1 MRKSKTAVVKRE
13 EFDEKVSE
21 MYALMEPQFRD
32 PDEPTKSML
41 RTYCV
46 VCVQINDLNDEIMS
60 QGYMVDDGKG
70 GKKENPAVN
79 TVHKLNADKARYY
92 APLKRALREQEG
104 AEEDDRFESDDEFM
118 GL

>member
-1 MRKSKTAVVKRE
+1 MTRSAGAAFNK
-13 EFDEKVSE
+13 KVAA
-21 MYALMEPQFRD
+21 MYASMEPAFRE

-46 VCVQINDLNDEIMS
+46 VCVQIDELNDAIMS
-60 QGYMVDDGKG
+60 QGYMVDEGKG
-70 GKKENPAVN
+70 GQKENPAVN

-104 AEEDDRFESDDEFM
+104 AGDDDRFEADDDFM
-118 GL
+118 GF

>member
-1 MRKSKTAVVKRE
+1 MAKAKRSD
-13 EFDEKVSE
+13 FDKKVSD
-21 MYALMEPQFRD
+21 MYAAMEPQFRE

-46 VCVQINDLNDEIMS
+46 VCAQIDELNEAIMA

-70 GKKENPAVN
+70 GMKENPAVN

-104 AEEDDRFESDDEFM
+104 ACEDDKYASDDEFM
-118 GL
+118 GF